1 MTPYRRR
8 RHSCAQA
15 ISWYAVACYYM
26 CTRQYE
32 QARRYFGKVTT
43 MDAGFA
49 LAWIGYGHAFA
60 AQDERDQV
68 GAVCGGG
75 GGGGGGEYSRGLGA
89 VSQPGNSQ
97 SCWLE

>member
-1 MTPYRRR
+1 ML
-8 RHSCAQA
+8 SCVQA

-26 CTRQYE
+26 CTRQFE
-32 QARRYFGKVTT
+32 QARRYFGKVTS

-68 GAVCGGG
+68 GGWWEMCVWWGG
-75 GGGGGGEYSRGLGA
+75 SW
-89 VSQPGNSQ
+89 VPIM
-97 SCWLE
+97 